1 MSSRHPYSANQI
13 LRGSSA
19 SDSAPY
25 KNDRF
30 NIPRNINS
38 KRSRDDVVED
48 QDEIPRKIARLAND
62 DQSEPQEPE
71 HPSQELRQPS
81 HDVQQPFQENQQPP
95 DPVANISDPIPEQE
109 FVDGPGRIIYIDER
123 GKRCPAICFNELW
136 FNTFTQTVI
145 SRGKMRE
152 GAGEIEKARLEVK
165 QIESSVQSTAIG
177 EAKRMIEEGVKLRKE
192 GEAAVPTLAEAR
204 SRLETLLMEDT
215 MWKLRLENSKEL
227 ALIMIESM
235 LIDENLLTVP
245 KPKPQEPPRAVENH
259 LAKPTPVPERI
270 AHGSQ
275 ASGGSG
281 STWASS
287 TRSPP
292 LQVVTRERMT
302 PRQLALRDL
311 RLAAQDVDYYRRVF
325 IQQQDANEY
334 AAYMRTRKEKESD
347 RPMSTTQTDFDLKIL
362 QNMQRATRLII
373 EAEQAYDAAEQR
385 ALVLD
390 LGYMLDDPEACHYGE
405 RFNEFRPRIPL
416 TPHTAVSPVKD
427 VRIEVWMDSVPDS
440 ATVNSQDNELVD
452 VDGWDSKSL
461 EMFESIS
468 QVDTDMYRKKID
480 QLRKQSERIREG
492 EAKRPSPGIARRNP
506 RRRCR
511 E

>member
-1 MSSRHPYSANQI
+1 MSQSHPD
-13 LRGSSA
+13 SA
-19 SDSAPY
+19 SQIPGGASASGSPPY
-25 KNDRF
+25 KNDSF
-30 NIPRNINS
+30 DILRNING
-38 KRSRDDVVED
+38 KRSRDDLVED
-48 QDEIPRKIARLAND
+48 QDEVPRKVARLDND
-62 DQSEPQEPE
+62 NQSEPQEPQ
-71 HPSQELRQPS
+71 HPPREVRQPS
-81 HDVQQPFQENQQPP
+81 HDLQQPFQEIQQPP
-95 DPVANISDPIPEQE
+95 DPVANTSDPIQEQD
-109 FVDGPGRIIYIDER
+109 FVDGPGHIIYIDER

-136 FNTFTQTVI
+136 FNTFTQIVI
-145 SRGKMRE
+145 SRGKNRE
-152 GAGEIEKARLEVK
+152 GAGEIEKAQLEVK
-165 QIESSVQSTAIG
+165 QVESSIQSTAIG

-192 GEAAVPTLAEAR
+192 AEAAVPTLVDAR
-204 SRLETLLMEDT
+204 NRLETLLMEDT

-245 KPKPQEPPRAVENH
+245 KPKTQEPPKAVEDH
-259 LAKPTPVPERI
+259 FAKPAPVPELI

-275 ASGGSG
+275 TSGGSG
-281 STWASS
+281 STCASS
-287 TRSPP
+287 CCSPP
-292 LQVVTRERMT
+292 LQFVARERMT
-302 PRQLALRDL
+302 PRQIALRDL

-325 IQQQDANEY
+325 MQQQDANEY
-334 AAYMRTRKEKESD
+334 AAYMRTQEEQESD
-347 RPMSTTQTDFDLKIL
+347 KSMSTTQTDFDLKIL
-362 QNMQRATRLII
+362 QNMQRVTRLVI

-385 ALVLD
+385 ALDLD

-405 RFNEFRPRIPL
+405 RFNDFRPRMPL
-416 TPHTAVSPVKD
+416 TPHTTVSPTKN
-427 VRIEVWMDSVPDS
+427 VRIEVWMDSVPDL
-440 ATVNSQDNELVD
+440 ATVNFQENESVD

-480 QLRKQSERIREG
+480 QLREQSERIREG